1 MKNRLFQQKLQ
12 RGCRLRDGRCFD
24 GKEEET
30 DLRTRGL
37 MEDVYGSSKLPTLL
51 PTAPY
56 AACSAA
62 RYFTLGTKTKLTKE
76 NKSRLT
82 NEDPEWNLSY
92 LVTYECPSRGVT
104 PMIAHSKAFCTEC
117 KVSQVS
123 LLSPL
128 LLKVNWLPWFTL
140 WNLWKCCNMEKND
153 EDILSKTN
161 SDERGVI

>member
-82 NEDPEWNLSY
+82 MKTQSEICLIWSHMSAPVEESHPWLLTLKHFALNAKSPK
-92 LVTYECPSRGVT
+92 LVFLVPYY
-104 PMIAHSKAFCTEC
+104 
-117 KVSQVS
+117 
-123 LLSPL
+123 
-128 LLKVNWLPWFTL
+128 
-140 WNLWKCCNMEKND
+140 
-153 EDILSKTN
+153 
-161 SDERGVI
+161 